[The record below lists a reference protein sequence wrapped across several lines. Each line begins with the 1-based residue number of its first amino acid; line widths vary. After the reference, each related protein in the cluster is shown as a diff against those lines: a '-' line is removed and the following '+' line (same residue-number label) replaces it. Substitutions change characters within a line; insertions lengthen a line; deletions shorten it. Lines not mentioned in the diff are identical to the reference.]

1 MNAHEFIF
9 SKNRGLSFL
18 RHLIFWLVCWIY
30 LSLSY
35 FFVQQSWMVPG
46 INPSYVSPGDLLLLK
61 TFLQMLIYMTPCY
74 LFIGVILPSI
84 LDRKFV
90 KAFLIILPVTCIM
103 YASGWIMYW
112 KIFPF
117 VDSVFGLPIDNQYPT
132 KFWPAIV
139 LGLIDPLK
147 IIVVATAITFIK
159 QWRSKQ
165 KEKETIEKEKL
176 ISELKLLKAQISP
189 GFLFKALDNIY
200 VHAKSNSSRASE
212 LLMKLS
218 DLLSYM
224 IYDCEANFV
233 PLYKEIEKMQDFI
246 ELEKLRLN
254 NNIET
259 GFSVN
264 GDVKEAKIA
273 PFILLPFIEF
283 SLEQS
288 SSNSEQPWVNIDVEF
303 ANNTFVMRM
312 AGSITLANDDLPII
326 PEVTFADVQKRLSLL
341 YPHKHELKISWESE
355 MFIVLLKIETVPEM
369 KNEVDFDQLILLT

>member
-1 MNAHEFIF
+1 MNALEFIF
-9 SKNRGLSFL
+9 SQNRGLRFL
-18 RHLIFWLVCWIY
+18 RHLTFWLVCWMY

-46 INPSYVSPGDLLLLK
+46 VNPSYVSPGDFLLLK
-61 TFLQMLIYMTPCY
+61 TLLLVLIYIAPCY
-74 LFIGVILPSI
+74 IFIGFILPSI
-84 LDRKFV
+84 TKGKFV
-90 KAFLIILPVTCIM
+90 NAILIILPVICIM
-103 YASGWIMYW
+103 YASGWMMYW
-112 KIFPF
+112 KLFPL
-117 VDSVFGLPIDNQYPT
+117 VDSLFGLPVDNQYPT

-139 LGLIDPLK
+139 LGLIDSLK
-147 IIVVATAITFIK
+147 IIALATAITFIK
-159 QWRSKQ
+159 KWRSKQ

-200 VHAKSNSSRASE
+200 EHAKSNSFRASE

-233 PLYKEIEKMQDFI
+233 PLDKEIERMQDFI

-259 GFSVN
+259 GFNVN
-264 GDVKEAKIA
+264 GDLKEAKIA

-288 SSNSEQPWVNIDVEF
+288 SSNSEQPWININVEF
-303 ANNTFVMRM
+303 ANNTFILRM
-312 AGSITLANDDLPII
+312 AGSITLANIDPPIM

-341 YPHKHELKISWESE
+341 YPHKHELKISWESD
-355 MFIVLLKIETVPEM
+355 MFIVLLKIETVPELN
-369 KNEVDFDQLILLT
+369 NEVDFDKLILLT